1 MTAGLR
7 GRMQL
12 EKYAIKYLC
21 GSRKARR
28 KYSAYAT
35 FEGFL
40 RERAKFVLA
49 YTELGLC
56 PFCKRKFK
64 GFIGLHNHLK
74 GSRKCGREFRELVN
88 QLMEEYLASK
98 GRR

>member
-7 GRMQL
+7 ERVRL

-21 GSRKARR
+21 GSKRVRR
-28 KYSAYAT
+28 KYSAYVD
-35 FEGFL
+35 FEKFL
-40 RERAKFVLA
+40 RKKAVSVLI
-49 YTELGLC
+49 YTELGFC
-56 PFCKRKFK
+56 PFCKRPYK
-64 GFIGLHNHLK
+64 GYLGLRNHLK
-74 GSRKCGREFRELVN
+74 GGHECGREFRELVN

>member
-28 KYSAYAT
+28 KYSAYAA

-49 YTELGLC
+49 YTELGFC
-56 PFCKRKFK
+56 PFCKKPFK

-74 GSRKCGREFRELVN
+74 GFHRCGVAFRELINELV
-88 QLMEEYLASK
+88 EEYSK
-98 GRR
+98 KR